1 MVVLLAPKNR
11 FKKTPKTQN
20 RKKKRTR
27 EHVIADQSLVHIQHF
42 IANAGFT
49 SEAVNK
55 DYGYDVTVNTFDRDG
70 FIEGGAILIQLKA
83 SDILTS
89 HADGLHFAF
98 DLDMRDFELWKEEPN
113 PVFLILYEANTRRAY
128 WLFVQ
133 PYLSGSG
140 APRPRAN
147 AKSVRIKIPKINK
160 VRTAFFRHAR
170 RLKAGA
176 LSVILG
182 AKPYG

>member
-1 MVVLLAPKNR
+1 LRSAKKKAPKAQDR
-11 FKKTPKTQN
+11 
-20 RKKKRTR
+20 RKKRTR
-27 EHVIADQSLVHIQHF
+27 EHVIADQSLVHVQQF

-55 DYGYDVTVNTFDRDG
+55 DYGYYVTINTFDEDG
-70 FIEGGAILIQLKA
+70 FIEGGSILIQLKA
-83 SDILTS
+83 SEILTP

-98 DLDMRDFELWKEEPN
+98 DLDMRDYDLRTEEPN
-113 PVFLILYEANTRRAY
+113 PVFLILYEAKTRRAY

-133 PYLSGSG
+133 PYLKSPA
-140 APRPRAN
+140 APKPRKH
-147 AKSVRIKIPKINK
+147 AKTVRIRVPKVNK

-170 RLKAGA
+170 RLKLEA
-176 LSVILG
+176 LRVILG